1 MAELQRAE
9 VRINSDLIEASN
21 YAPDV
26 DVEATICHGG
36 SVSATVARR
45 KSWVEK
51 TGCKAVNVYFEPEM
65 LRRVNEATRSQMVR
79 TSRQRWIM
87 EAIVEKL
94 QREEL

>member
-1 MAELQRAE
+1 MAG
-9 VRINSDLIEASN
+9 VRSVRGLIEHNQIQAST

-26 DVEATICHGG
+26 DVEAMIRHGG
-36 SVSATVARR
+36 QVPATVPRR

-65 LRRVNEATRSQMVR
+65 LRRVNEATNSQIVR